1 MRNLWL
7 GLGLGLTAGIL
18 ATSTLVLG
26 NRRVDEWE
34 TLTPAAAPEGDFVT
48 LADGTR
54 MRFIQRGNAG
64 TPIVLIH
71 GLMDS
76 ADFWHHN
83 LDALAQHH
91 RVWAIDLVGFG
102 YSSRIN
108 EPVYSLQYFARAI
121 REFMD
126 VQGITRAHVIGH
138 SLGGAVTLQLA
149 RDYPAHVNKLIL
161 IAPGTFLINSIGLLT
176 VFARVPFVPRALM
189 GFALTSEHA
198 RWRAYRNALGNP
210 AHFNPYDA
218 QLRIRPMR
226 VCGTADALVAM
237 ATSRWTNNLEN
248 ELSHI
253 SAPTL
258 IVWGDRD
265 RAVPVAHAEK
275 HARALP
281 NAKLVILEGA
291 GHIPHIEFPAI
302 VNPLFKDFLEG
313 TPEKTILPRRA

>member
-1 MRNLWL
+1 MRKLWA
-7 GLGLGLTAGIL
+7 GLGVGLTAGIW

-34 TLTPAAAPEGDFVT
+34 TLALADAPEGNFVT

-64 TPIVLIH
+64 TSIVLIH

-83 LDALAQHH
+83 LDALAQRH
-91 RVWAIDLVGFG
+91 RVWAIDLIGFG
-102 YSSRIN
+102 YSSRVN
-108 EPVYSLQYFARAI
+108 QPVYSLQYFARAI

-126 VQGITRAHVIGH
+126 KQAIARAHLIGH
-138 SLGGAVTLQLA
+138 SLGGAVTLQFA
-149 RDYPAHVNKLIL
+149 HDYPTRVNKLIL
-161 IAPGTFLINSIGLLT
+161 IAPGTFLINSIGLLNL
-176 VFARVPFVPRALM
+176 FARIPFVPRALM
-189 GFALTSEHA
+189 GWALTNERA

-210 AHFNPYDA
+210 THLNPYDA
-218 QLRIRPMR
+218 RLRLQPMR
-226 VCGTADALVAM
+226 VRGTTDALIAM
-237 ATSRWTNNLEN
+237 ARSRWRNNLEN
-248 ELSHI
+248 ELAHI

-275 HARALP
+275 HVRALP
-281 NAKLVILEGA
+281 NAKMIILKGA
-291 GHIPHIEFPAI
+291 GHIPHIEFPAT
-302 VNPLFKDFLEG
+302 VNALFNDFLDGALDERH
-313 TPEKTILPRRA
+313 K

>member
-1 MRNLWL
+1 MRKLWV
-7 GLGLGLTAGIL
+7 GLGLGLTTGIL

-48 LADGTR
+48 LADGAR
-54 MRFIQRGNAG
+54 MRFIQRGNTG

-102 YSSRIN
+102 YSSRIS
-108 EPVYSLQYFARAI
+108 EPVYSLHYFARAI

-126 VQGITRAHVIGH
+126 VQGITQAHVIGH

-149 RDYPAHVNKLIL
+149 RDYPTRVNQLIL
-161 IAPGTFLINSIGLLT
+161 IAPGTFLINSIGLLHW
-176 VFARVPFVPRALM
+176 FAQVPWVPRALM
-189 GFALTSEHA
+189 GFALTSKQA

-218 QLRIRPMR
+218 QLRIQPMR
-226 VCGTADALVAM
+226 VRGTADALIAM

-248 ELSHI
+248 ELAHI

-302 VNPLFKDFLEG
+302 VNPLFNNFLEG
-313 TPEKTILPRRA
+313 TSEKTILPRRA